1 VIACLAVAVG
11 VYAGS
16 YLCLRAAH
24 QIRCFSNARNW
35 HPEKRSPEHNMSARK
50 PLAAVFAPLMF
61 AESSIRTAAAR
72 LAG

>member
-1 VIACLAVAVG
+1 LAVG

-24 QIRCFSNARNW
+24 QIRWYSNAGNW
-35 HPEKRSPEHNMSARK
+35 HPEKWSPEHHMSARQ
-50 PLAAVFAPLMF
+50 PLSAVFAPLMF
-61 AESSIRTAAAR
+61 AESSIRTTAAR